1 MLFAEL
7 PCVERPAAAAK
18 AGFTLV
24 ETWWPPDGLADA
36 WGDAVLE
43 SALSVC
49 SLNSDAGDI
58 AAGERGFLNLPE
70 RRDEVI
76 AAFRVA
82 VALAVRVG
90 APFVNLP
97 VGRDSGRVSRD
108 EQLRVVAD
116 TLAGCC
122 AIAREAGIRILI
134 EAINDLDVPGYL
146 VATPS
151 EAASL
156 IDAVA
161 SEELRLLY
169 DAYHV
174 ARMGADPWSDVVRFL
189 PLIGHVHYADCPG
202 RGAPGTGT
210 VDVRRFLEALE
221 HGGYAGAVGLEF
233 NPSPLTHETL
243 VEIAHLQPWTPP
255 LATGGRAVR

>member
-7 PCVERPAAAAK
+7 PCLERPAAAAK

-43 SALSVC
+43 SALSVS
-49 SLNSDAGDI
+49 SLNGDAGDI
-58 AAGERGFLNLPE
+58 AAGERGFLNVPE
-70 RRDEVI
+70 RQDETV

-82 VALAVRVG
+82 VGLAVRVG
-90 APFVNLP
+90 TPFVNVP
-97 VGRDSGRVSRD
+97 VGRDSGHTSRD
-108 EQLRVVAD
+108 EQLRVAAD

-151 EAASL
+151 KAVEL
-156 IDAVA
+156 IESVG
-161 SEELRLLY
+161 SEELCLLY

-174 ARMGADPWSDVVRFL
+174 ARMGADPCTDVARFL

-210 VDVRRFLEALE
+210 VDIGRFLEALE
-221 HGGYAGAVGLEF
+221 NSGYAGAVGLEF
-233 NPSPLTHETL
+233 NPGPLTRETL
-243 VEIAHLQPWTPP
+243 AAIAHLQPWTPA
-255 LATGGRAVR
+255 LAAG